1 MQRNTRTTR
10 NSQVELA
17 ELCRVLAPKIAKK
30 TPVSQLPLFR
40 YTSPAMKIMTRY
52 VLSELLQTFLVTLLG
67 MTLFMIIVGVMR
79 EAYSQGL
86 GMKQVLLLLPYV
98 LPEALRFSIP
108 GTVLLTACTVYGRMA
123 SNNEVIAL
131 KAAGVSPW
139 AIFWPVLALGT
150 ALSLLTVWLSDV
162 TVTWGKAGIR
172 RVVIESVEEIAYS
185 KLTQQRAFSTKGFS
199 INVQRVDGHR
209 LINPTL
215 TFQSNLDS
223 PAYTIT
229 AAEAELTADPA
240 ANTLT
245 IICRDSEYEMG
256 TTKGRIPG
264 EIQRVVSL
272 SESTRK
278 GAASGSPTD
287 LPMAEI
293 DSAHE
298 QAVWQLKT
306 QRTKMAAVA
315 GLQLIQGDF
324 HGLSEIAWEP
334 LKKNLKENQY
344 RIYRLEMEPHRRWS
358 TGFSCLCFVCV
369 GSPLAVLMRKS
380 DILTSFFVCF
390 MPVLLLYYPLLIFS
404 IDQAKSGRIPGESVW
419 LGNVIMLGIG
429 WLLYKKVRRY

>member
-1 MQRNTRTTR
+1 
-10 NSQVELA
+10 
-17 ELCRVLAPKIAKK
+17 
-30 TPVSQLPLFR
+30 
-40 YTSPAMKIMTRY
+40 MKIMTRY

-86 GMKQVLLLLPYV
+86 GMKQVALLLPYV

-131 KAAGVSPW
+131 KAAGISPW
-139 AIFWPVLALGT
+139 TIFWPVLALGVS
-150 ALSLLTVWLSDV
+150 LSLLTVWLSDV
-162 TVTWGKAGIR
+162 TVTWGKAGVR

-185 KLTQQRAFSTKGFS
+185 RLTQQRSFSTKGFS
-199 INVQRVDGHR
+199 INVQRVEGHR

-215 TFQSNLDS
+215 TFQSNVDS

-229 AAEAELTADPA
+229 AAEAELRADPA
-240 ANTLT
+240 ANTLA

-264 EIQRVVSL
+264 EIQRIVSL

-278 GAASGSPTD
+278 GGTGSTPAD
-287 LPMAEI
+287 LPMSEI
-293 DSAHE
+293 TTALE
-298 QAVWQLKT
+298 QTEILLKQ
-306 QRTKMAAVA
+306 QRNKIAAVA
-315 GLQLIQGDF
+315 GLHIIQGDF
-324 HGLSEIAWEP
+324 SALSEAGWQPMREE
-334 LKKNLKENQY
+334 LKNTQN

-369 GSPLAVLMRKS
+369 GSPLAVIMRKS
-380 DILTSFFVCF
+380 DILTSFFICF

-404 IDQAKSGRIPGESVW
+404 LDQAKSGNIPGETMW
-419 LGNVIMLGIG
+419 LGNIIMLVVG
-429 WLLYKKVRRY
+429 WILYKKVRRY

>member
-1 MQRNTRTTR
+1 
-10 NSQVELA
+10 
-17 ELCRVLAPKIAKK
+17 
-30 TPVSQLPLFR
+30 
-40 YTSPAMKIMTRY
+40 MKIMTRY

-79 EAYSQGL
+79 EAYTQGL
-86 GMKQVLLLLPYV
+86 GMKQVALLLPYV

-108 GTVLLTACTVYGRMA
+108 GTVLLTACTVYGRMG

-131 KAAGVSPW
+131 KAAGISPW
-139 AIFWPVLALGT
+139 AIFWPVLALGA

-185 KLTQQRAFSTKGFS
+185 KLTQQRSFSTKGFS

-215 TFQSNLDS
+215 TFQSNVDS

-229 AAEAELTADPA
+229 AAEAELRADPA
-240 ANTLT
+240 ANTLA

-264 EIQRVVSL
+264 EIQRIVSL

-278 GAASGSPTD
+278 GGGSGSPAD

-293 DSAHE
+293 VTARE
-298 QAVWQLKT
+298 QTEVLLNS
-306 QRTKMAAVA
+306 QRNRLAAVA
-315 GLQLIQGDF
+315 AMHMIQGD
-324 HGLSEIAWEP
+324 LSALAEAGWQP
-334 LKKNLKENQY
+334 LREELKNTQN

-369 GSPLAVLMRKS
+369 GSPLAVIMRKS
-380 DILTSFFVCF
+380 DILTSFFICF

-404 IDQAKSGRIPGESVW
+404 LDQAKSGRIPGETMW
-419 LGNVIMLGIG
+419 LGNLIMLAVG
-429 WLLYKKVRRY
+429 WILYKKVRRY

>member
-1 MQRNTRTTR
+1 
-10 NSQVELA
+10 
-17 ELCRVLAPKIAKK
+17 
-30 TPVSQLPLFR
+30 
-40 YTSPAMKIMTRY
+40 MKIMTRY

-86 GMKQVLLLLPYV
+86 GMKQVALLLPYV

-131 KAAGVSPW
+131 KAAGISPW
-139 AIFWPVLALGT
+139 TIFWPVLALGVS
-150 ALSLLTVWLSDV
+150 LSLLTVRLSDV
-162 TVTWGKAGIR
+162 TVTWGKAGVR

-185 KLTQQRAFSTKGFS
+185 RLTQQRSFSTKGFS
-199 INVQRVDGHR
+199 INVQRVEGHR

-215 TFQSNLDS
+215 TFQSNVDS

-229 AAEAELTADPA
+229 AAEAELRADPA
-240 ANTLT
+240 ANTLA

-264 EIQRVVSL
+264 EIQRIVSL

-278 GAASGSPTD
+278 GGTGSTPAD
-287 LPMAEI
+287 LPMSEI
-293 DSAHE
+293 TTALE
-298 QAVWQLKT
+298 QTEILLKQ
-306 QRTKMAAVA
+306 QRNKIAAVA
-315 GLQLIQGDF
+315 GLHIIQGDF
-324 HGLSEIAWEP
+324 SALSEAGWQPMREE
-334 LKKNLKENQY
+334 LKNTQN

-369 GSPLAVLMRKS
+369 GSPLAVIMRKS
-380 DILTSFFVCF
+380 DILTSFFICF

-404 IDQAKSGRIPGESVW
+404 LDQAKSGNIPGETMW
-419 LGNVIMLGIG
+419 LGNIIMLVVG
-429 WLLYKKVRRY
+429 WILYKKVRRY

>member
-1 MQRNTRTTR
+1 
-10 NSQVELA
+10 
-17 ELCRVLAPKIAKK
+17 
-30 TPVSQLPLFR
+30 
-40 YTSPAMKIMTRY
+40 MKIMTRY

-67 MTLFMIIVGVMR
+67 MTLFMIIVGVIR

-86 GMKQVLLLLPYV
+86 GMKQIVLLLPYV

-131 KAAGVSPW
+131 KAAGISPW
-139 AIFWPVLALGT
+139 AIFWPIISLGI

-162 TVTWGKAGIR
+162 TVTWGRSGIR

-199 INVQRVDGHR
+199 INVQRVDGKR

-229 AAEAELTADPA
+229 AAEAELRADPS
-240 ANTLT
+240 ANTLA

-278 GAASGSPTD
+278 GASSGSPAE
-287 LPMAEI
+287 LPMSEI
-293 DSAHE
+293 ETAHE
-298 QAVWQLKT
+298 QCVNQVKYE
-306 QRTKMAAVA
+306 RTRMAALA
-315 GLQLIQGDF
+315 GLMLVQGELSS
-324 HGLSEIAWEP
+324 LSEAAWQP
-334 LKKNLKENQY
+334 LQANLKEIQY
-344 RIYRLEMEPHRRWS
+344 RILRLEMEPHRRWS

-369 GSPLAVLMRKS
+369 GSPLSILMRKA

-390 MPVLLLYYPLLIFS
+390 MPVLLLYYPLLITS
-404 IDQAKSGRIPGESVW
+404 IDQAKSGRIPGETVW
-419 LGNVIMLGIG
+419 LGNVIMLGVG